1 MSLILDAL
9 RRSENGGAAMS
20 PQPSAPEHHPGG
32 LDKKWLGGLFVACAG
47 LGIAAGWLMR
57 GDTTDPA
64 NTEQIAFTVSG
75 SLSSGGGSTPSKPAP
90 ADAAPSVR
98 GTELLASPPQA
109 STTGQSEAAPMQDN
123 VTAKATDAD
132 NERIAALHQQM
143 WSDAA
148 SLAEVKGEGS
158 ERNAAPNSVAQQRE
172 VAVQSETVSATASSD
187 TPSNASSDA
196 PSIAPPID
204 LVAAIER
211 AAREVGEPNL
221 VPHPT
226 VLLENLSQQQK
237 DQIPTI
243 VYTEHV
249 YAEGAAPSVELNGQR
264 LRPGQRSGA
273 ITVEDILV
281 DSVIL
286 RVNGVA
292 FRLRALNTWV
302 NL

>member
-9 RRSENGGAAMS
+9 RRSENGGVAAS
-20 PQPSAPEHHPGG
+20 PQPPLPSEQGGG
-32 LDKKWLGGLFVACAG
+32 LGKKWLGVVVLVCAG
-47 LGIAAGWLMR
+47 LGIAAGWMMR
-57 GDTTDPA
+57 GGATDPMEK
-64 NTEQIAFTVSG
+64 EQVVSPMPG
-75 SLSSGGGSTPSKPAP
+75 SPSSGDGGVSSEPLRDDGMSSAPGTALSPSTPLASAADTSFVAAP
-90 ADAAPSVR
+90 QNNVGSDAAR
-98 GTELLASPPQA
+98 AE
-109 STTGQSEAAPMQDN
+109 D
-123 VTAKATDAD
+123 
-132 NERIAALHQQM
+132 ERIAALHQQM
-143 WSDAA
+143 WSDVA
-148 SLAEVKGEGS
+148 SLGAAEGQG
-158 ERNAAPNSVAQQRE
+158 ADQPGAPISAEEKLDAPTLIESAPANS
-172 VAVQSETVSATASSD
+172 SSN
-187 TPSNASSDA
+187 S

-211 AAREVGEPNL
+211 AAREVGEPSL

-249 YAEGAAPSVELNGQR
+249 YAEGAAPLVELNGQR
-264 LRPGQRSGA
+264 LRPGQRTGA

-286 RVNGVA
+286 RVNGVS

>member
-9 RRSENGGAAMS
+9 RRSENGGVAAS
-20 PQPSAPEHHPGG
+20 PQPPLPAEQGRG
-32 LDKKWLGGLFVACAG
+32 LGKKWLGVVVLVCAG
-47 LGIAAGWLMR
+47 LGIAAGWMMR
-57 GDTTDPA
+57 GGATDPMER
-64 NTEQIAFTVSG
+64 EQVVPTISG
-75 SLSSGGGSTPSKPAP
+75 SLSSGDSGVSPEPLRDDGMPSAPGTEISPSTPLASAADTSFVAP
-90 ADAAPSVR
+90 PQNNAGSDAAR
-98 GTELLASPPQA
+98 AE
-109 STTGQSEAAPMQDN
+109 
-123 VTAKATDAD
+123 

-148 SLAEVKGEGS
+148 SLGAAEGQGTDQSGAPISAVEKL
-158 ERNAAPNSVAQQRE
+158 AAPALTE
-172 VAVQSETVSATASSD
+172 SATA
-187 TPSNASSDA
+187 ASSSSS

-211 AAREVGEPNL
+211 AAREVGESNL

-226 VLLENLSQQQK
+226 VLLENLSQHQK

-249 YAEGAAPSVELNGQR
+249 YAEGAAPLVELNGQR
-264 LRPGQRSGA
+264 LRPGQRTGA

-286 RVNGVA
+286 RVNGVS

>member
-9 RRSENGGAAMS
+9 RRSEDGGAAAS
-20 PQPSAPEHHPGG
+20 PQPSVPEHHSGRLG
-32 LDKKWLGGLFVACAG
+32 KKWLGIGFVVCAG
-47 LGIAAGWLMR
+47 LGIAAGWMMR
-57 GDTTDPA
+57 GDSADPA
-64 NTEQIAFTVSG
+64 NTEQIASSVSR
-75 SLSSGGGSTPSKPAP
+75 SLSSGDGRASSKPP
-90 ADAAPSVR
+90 RADAAPSAR
-98 GTELLASPPQA
+98 GTELSASAPPISTA
-109 STTGQSEAAPMQDN
+109 STSGAAPTQDK
-123 VTAKATDAD
+123 VTVDAAEAD

-148 SLAEVKGEGS
+148 SLSEGEGIGS
-158 ERNAAPNSVAQQRE
+158 DQSGAPNPVAEKRDE
-172 VAVQSETVSATASSD
+172 PARSEEVSAAASSSA
-187 TPSNASSDA
+187 PSDA

-237 DQIPTI
+237 DLIPTI

-249 YAEGAAPSVELNGQR
+249 YAEGVAPSVELNGQR

-286 RVNGVA
+286 RVNGVS

>member
-9 RRSENGGAAMS
+9 RRSENGGAATS
-20 PQPSAPEHHPGG
+20 PQTAVPEHRSGG
-32 LDKKWLGGLFVACAG
+32 LDKKWLGIGFVVCAG
-47 LGIAAGWLMR
+47 LGIAAGWMMR
-57 GDTTDPA
+57 GDSMDPA
-64 NTEQIAFTVSG
+64 NTEQIASSVSRA
-75 SLSSGGGSTPSKPAP
+75 LSSRDDGAPPKPAR
-90 ADAAPSVR
+90 ADAPPSAR
-98 GTELLASPPQA
+98 GTELSASAPPV
-109 STTGQSEAAPMQDN
+109 STAGTS
-123 VTAKATDAD
+123 VTASAQDRRTADVARAD

-148 SLAEVKGEGS
+148 SLSEGEGIGS
-158 ERNAAPNSVAQQRE
+158 DQNGAQSPAAAKSDVLA
-172 VAVQSETVSATASSD
+172 QSEEVSATSPSSA
-187 TPSNASSDA
+187 PSDG

-249 YAEGAAPSVELNGQR
+249 YAEGVAPSVELNGQR

-286 RVNGVA
+286 RVNGVS

>member
-9 RRSENGGAAMS
+9 RRSEDGGVAAT
-20 PQPSAPEHHPGG
+20 PQPPLPAEQGRG
-32 LDKKWLGGLFVACAG
+32 LGKKWLVVVVLVCAG
-47 LGIAAGWLMR
+47 LGIAAGWIMR
-57 GDTTDPA
+57 GGATDPMEK
-64 NTEQIAFTVSG
+64 EQVVSLMSG
-75 SLSSGGGSTPSKPAP
+75 SPLSDDGGASSELVRDDAMPSAPGPQLSPSTPLVSAADTSFVASPQNNAGS
-90 ADAAPSVR
+90 DAAR
-98 GTELLASPPQA
+98 AE
-109 STTGQSEAAPMQDN
+109 
-123 VTAKATDAD
+123 

-148 SLAEVKGEGS
+148 SLGAAEGQGTDQSGARISAAEKL
-158 ERNAAPNSVAQQRE
+158 AAPALTE
-172 VAVQSETVSATASSD
+172 SATA
-187 TPSNASSDA
+187 ASSSSS

-211 AAREVGEPNL
+211 AAREVGESNL

-226 VLLENLSQQQK
+226 VLLENLSQHQK

-249 YAEGAAPSVELNGQR
+249 YAEGAAPLVELNGQR
-264 LRPGQRSGA
+264 LRPGQRTGA

-286 RVNGVA
+286 RVNGVS

>member
-9 RRSENGGAAMS
+9 RRSENGGVASS
-20 PQPSAPEHHPGG
+20 PKPSVPENHSGG
-32 LDKKWLGGLFVACAG
+32 LDKKWVGILFLVCAG
-47 LGIAAGWLMR
+47 LGIAAGWMMR
-57 GDTTDPA
+57 GDPTGLV
-64 NTEQIAFTVSG
+64 NTEQVESSVSR
-75 SLSSGGGSTPSKPAP
+75 SLSSGNAVTSPKPP
-90 ADAAPSVR
+90 RVDAAPSGP
-98 GTELLASPPQA
+98 GTELSASAPLA
-109 STTGQSEAAPMQDN
+109 STTGVSGAAPTQDK
-123 VTAKATDAD
+123 VTADVAEEDD
-132 NERIAALHQQM
+132 ERIAALHQQM

-148 SLAEVKGEGS
+148 SLAAGQRIGFDQDD
-158 ERNAAPNSVAQQRE
+158 APNPVAEKLE
-172 VAVQSETVSATASSD
+172 VLAQSEEVSAAS
-187 TPSNASSDA
+187 PASAPSDA

-243 VYTEHV
+243 VYSEHV

-264 LRPGQRSGA
+264 LRPGQRAGG

-286 RVNGVA
+286 RVNGVS

>member
-9 RRSENGGAAMS
+9 RRSENGGAATS
-20 PQPSAPEHHPGG
+20 PQTSVPEHQSGG
-32 LDKKWLGGLFVACAG
+32 LDKKWLGIGFVVCAG
-47 LGIAAGWLMR
+47 LGIAAGWVMR
-57 GDTTDPA
+57 GDSTDPA
-64 NTEQIAFTVSG
+64 NTEQIASSASR
-75 SLSSGGGSTPSKPAP
+75 SLSSGDGSASPKPLRD
-90 ADAAPSVR
+90 DAAPSAR
-98 GTELLASPPQA
+98 GTELSASAPPA
-109 STTGQSEAAPMQDN
+109 STTGESVAAPTQDN
-123 VTAKATDAD
+123 VTADAAKAD

-148 SLAEVKGEGS
+148 SLSEGEGIGS
-158 ERNAAPNSVAQQRE
+158 DQNGAPNPAAEKPDVLAQSDE
-172 VAVQSETVSATASSD
+172 VSATSPSSA
-187 TPSNASSDA
+187 PSDA

-249 YAEGAAPSVELNGQR
+249 YAEGVAPSVELNGQR

-286 RVNGVA
+286 RVNGVS

>member
-9 RRSENGGAAMS
+9 RRSEDGGVAAS
-20 PQPSAPEHHPGG
+20 PQPPLQADQGGG
-32 LDKKWLGGLFVACAG
+32 LGKKWLGVVVLACAG
-47 LGIAAGWLMR
+47 LGIAAGWMMR
-57 GDTTDPA
+57 GGATDPMA
-64 NTEQIAFTVSG
+64 REQVVPPMSG
-75 SLSSGGGSTPSKPAP
+75 SLSSGDSGVSSEPLRDDGMSSAP
-90 ADAAPSVR
+90 
-98 GTELLASPPQA
+98 GTELSPSTPLASAADTSFVAPPQNNA
-109 STTGQSEAAPMQDN
+109 GSDA
-123 VTAKATDAD
+123 AKAE

-148 SLAEVKGEGS
+148 SRTVPEGQGADQSGAPISAEKKWEVPAPTAEGPGM
-158 ERNAAPNSVAQQRE
+158 AP
-172 VAVQSETVSATASSD
+172 SD
-187 TPSNASSDA
+187 VPSDA
-196 PSIAPPID
+196 TSIAPPID

-249 YAEGAAPSVELNGQR
+249 YAEGAVPAVELNGQR
-264 LRPGQRSGA
+264 LRPGQRVGTM
-273 ITVEDILV
+273 TVEDVLV

-286 RVNGVA
+286 RVNGIS

>member
-9 RRSENGGAAMS
+9 RRSENGGVAAS
-20 PQPSAPEHHPGG
+20 PQPPLPSEQGGG
-32 LDKKWLGGLFVACAG
+32 LGKNWLGVVVLVCAG
-47 LGIAAGWLMR
+47 LGIAAGWMMR
-57 GDTTDPA
+57 GGATDPMEK
-64 NTEQIAFTVSG
+64 EQVVSPMPG
-75 SLSSGGGSTPSKPAP
+75 SPSSGDSGTSSELVRDDVMSSAPGPELSPSTPLASAADTSFVAAP
-90 ADAAPSVR
+90 QNNAGSDAAR
-98 GTELLASPPQA
+98 AE
-109 STTGQSEAAPMQDN
+109 D
-123 VTAKATDAD
+123 
-132 NERIAALHQQM
+132 ERIAALHQQM

-148 SLAEVKGEGS
+148 SLGAAEGQGS
-158 ERNAAPNSVAQQRE
+158 EPSGAPISAAEKLDAPGLTDPAP
-172 VAVQSETVSATASSD
+172 ATSS
-187 TPSNASSDA
+187 SSS

-211 AAREVGEPNL
+211 AAREVGEPSL

-243 VYTEHV
+243 VYTEHI
-249 YAEGAAPSVELNGQR
+249 YADGAAPLVELNGQR
-264 LRPGQRSGA
+264 LRPGQRTGA
-273 ITVEDILV
+273 VTVEDILV

-286 RVNGVA
+286 RVNGVS

>member
-9 RRSENGGAAMS
+9 RRSEDGGVASS
-20 PQPSAPEHHPGG
+20 PQPLLPTEQGGG
-32 LDKKWLGGLFVACAG
+32 LGKKWLGVVVLACAG
-47 LGIAAGWLMR
+47 LGMAAGWMIR
-57 GDTTDPA
+57 GGATDPL
-64 NTEQIAFTVSG
+64 NTEQVVSPVFR
-75 SLSSGGGSTPSKPAP
+75 SLSLGDGAATPESLRDDAVPPAL
-90 ADAAPSVR
+90 
-98 GTELLASPPQA
+98 GTELSQSTPLASTADTSFVTPPQNNA
-109 STTGQSEAAPMQDN
+109 GSDVARAES
-123 VTAKATDAD
+123 
-132 NERIAALHQQM
+132 ERIAALHQQM

-148 SLAEVKGEGS
+148 SLGLAEGQGAGQSGASFPVEKKW
-158 ERNAAPNSVAQQRE
+158 E
-172 VAVQSETVSATASSD
+172 VPALTKEEPVM
-187 TPSNASSDA
+187 TPSNVPSDA
-196 PSIAPPID
+196 TSLAPPID

-249 YAEGAAPSVELNGQR
+249 YAEGAAPAVELNGQR
-264 LRPGQRSGA
+264 LRPGQQVDGM
-273 ITVEDILV
+273 TVEDILV

-286 RVNGVA
+286 RVNGIS

>member
-9 RRSENGGAAMS
+9 RRSENGGAATS
-20 PQPSAPEHHPGG
+20 PQPSAPEHRSGG
-32 LDKKWLGGLFVACAG
+32 LGKWLGIGFVVFAG
-47 LGIAAGWLMR
+47 LGIAAGWMMR
-57 GDTTDPA
+57 GDPTGPV
-64 NTEQIAFTVSG
+64 NTEQDISSVSR
-75 SLSSGGGSTPSKPAP
+75 SLSSVDAVTSPKQTRADDASSAPNGGLSVSTPLASTTNAAVLASTQNNVT
-90 ADAAPSVR
+90 ADAA
-98 GTELLASPPQA
+98 EAS
-109 STTGQSEAAPMQDN
+109 
-123 VTAKATDAD
+123 

-148 SLAEVKGEGS
+148 SLAEAEGVGS
-158 ERNAAPNSVAQQRE
+158 DGNGAPNPAAEKPDEPAR
-172 VAVQSETVSATASSD
+172 SEEVSAAASSSA
-187 TPSNASSDA
+187 PSDA

-221 VPHPT
+221 APHPT

-249 YAEGAAPSVELNGQR
+249 YAEGVTPSVELNGQR
-264 LRPGQRSGA
+264 LRPGQRTDRM
-273 ITVEDILV
+273 TVEDILV

-286 RVNGVA
+286 RVNGVS

>member
-9 RRSENGGAAMS
+9 RRSENGGVAAS
-20 PQPSAPEHHPGG
+20 PQPPLPSEQGGG
-32 LDKKWLGGLFVACAG
+32 LGNKWLGVVVLVCAG
-47 LGIAAGWLMR
+47 LGIAAGWMMR
-57 GDTTDPA
+57 GGATDPMEK
-64 NTEQIAFTVSG
+64 EQVVSPMPG
-75 SLSSGGGSTPSKPAP
+75 SPSSGDSGTSSELVRDDVMSSAPGPELSPPTPLASAADTSFVAAP
-90 ADAAPSVR
+90 QNNAGLDAAR
-98 GTELLASPPQA
+98 AE
-109 STTGQSEAAPMQDN
+109 D
-123 VTAKATDAD
+123 
-132 NERIAALHQQM
+132 ERIAALHQQM

-148 SLAEVKGEGS
+148 SLGAAEGQGAEPSGAPIS
-158 ERNAAPNSVAQQRE
+158 AAEKLDAPGLTDPAP
-172 VAVQSETVSATASSD
+172 ATSS
-187 TPSNASSDA
+187 SSS

-211 AAREVGEPNL
+211 AAREVGEPSL
-221 VPHPT
+221 VPHPA

-243 VYTEHV
+243 VYTEHI
-249 YAEGAAPSVELNGQR
+249 YADGAAPLVELNGQR
-264 LRPGQRSGA
+264 LRPGQRTGA

-286 RVNGVA
+286 RVNGVS

>member
-9 RRSENGGAAMS
+9 RRSENGGVAAS
-20 PQPSAPEHHPGG
+20 PQPPLPSEQGGG
-32 LDKKWLGGLFVACAG
+32 LGKKWLGVVVLACAG
-47 LGIAAGWLMR
+47 LGIAAGWMMR
-57 GDTTDPA
+57 GGATDPMEK
-64 NTEQIAFTVSG
+64 EQVVSPMPG
-75 SLSSGGGSTPSKPAP
+75 SPSSGDSGTSSELVRDDVMSSAPGPELSPPTPLASAADTSFVAAP
-90 ADAAPSVR
+90 QNNAGLDAAR
-98 GTELLASPPQA
+98 AE
-109 STTGQSEAAPMQDN
+109 D
-123 VTAKATDAD
+123 
-132 NERIAALHQQM
+132 ERIAALHQQM

-148 SLAEVKGEGS
+148 SLGAAEGQGTEPSGAPIS
-158 ERNAAPNSVAQQRE
+158 AAEKLDAPGLTDPAP
-172 VAVQSETVSATASSD
+172 ATSS
-187 TPSNASSDA
+187 SSS

-211 AAREVGEPNL
+211 AAREVGEPSL

-243 VYTEHV
+243 VYTEHI
-249 YAEGAAPSVELNGQR
+249 YADGAAPLVELNGQR
-264 LRPGQRSGA
+264 LRPGQRTGA
-273 ITVEDILV
+273 VTVEDILV

-286 RVNGVA
+286 RVNGVS

>member
-1 MSLILDAL
+1 MPGSPSSGDSGTSSELVRDDGMSSTPGPELSPSTPLA
-9 RRSENGGAAMS
+9 SAADTS
-20 PQPSAPEHHPGG
+20 
-32 LDKKWLGGLFVACAG
+32 FVAAPQNNAG
-47 LGIAAGWLMR
+47 SDSARAE
-57 GDTTDPA
+57 D
-64 NTEQIAFTVSG
+64 
-75 SLSSGGGSTPSKPAP
+75 
-90 ADAAPSVR
+90 
-98 GTELLASPPQA
+98 
-109 STTGQSEAAPMQDN
+109 
-123 VTAKATDAD
+123 
-132 NERIAALHQQM
+132 ERIAALHQQM

-148 SLAEVKGEGS
+148 SLGAAEGQGTDPS
-158 ERNAAPNSVAQQRE
+158 GAPISAAEKLDAPGPTDPAP
-172 VAVQSETVSATASSD
+172 ATSS
-187 TPSNASSDA
+187 SSS

-211 AAREVGEPNL
+211 AAREVGEPSL

-243 VYTEHV
+243 VYTEHI
-249 YAEGAAPSVELNGQR
+249 YAEGAAPLVELNGQR
-264 LRPGQRSGA
+264 LRPGQRTGA

-286 RVNGVA
+286 RVNGVS

>member
-9 RRSENGGAAMS
+9 RRSENGGVTPS
-20 PQPSAPEHHPGG
+20 PQPPLPAEQGGG
-32 LDKKWLGGLFVACAG
+32 LGKKWLGVVVLVCAG
-47 LGIAAGWLMR
+47 LGIAAGWMMR
-57 GDTTDPA
+57 GGATDPMEK
-64 NTEQIAFTVSG
+64 EQVVSPMPG
-75 SLSSGGGSTPSKPAP
+75 SPSSGDSGTSSELVRDDGMSSTHGPELSPSTPLASAADTSLVAAP
-90 ADAAPSVR
+90 QNNAGSDAAR
-98 GTELLASPPQA
+98 TE
-109 STTGQSEAAPMQDN
+109 D
-123 VTAKATDAD
+123 
-132 NERIAALHQQM
+132 ERIAALHQQM

-148 SLAEVKGEGS
+148 SLGAGEGQGTDQS
-158 ERNAAPNSVAQQRE
+158 GARISAAEKLAAPALTE
-172 VAVQSETVSATASSD
+172 SATA
-187 TPSNASSDA
+187 ASSSSS

-211 AAREVGEPNL
+211 AAREVGESNL

-226 VLLENLSQQQK
+226 VLLENLSQHQK

-249 YAEGAAPSVELNGQR
+249 YAEGAAPLVELNGQR
-264 LRPGQRSGA
+264 LRPGQRTGA

-286 RVNGVA
+286 RVNGVS

>member
-9 RRSENGGAAMS
+9 RRSENGGVAAS
-20 PQPSAPEHHPGG
+20 PQPPLPSEQGGG
-32 LDKKWLGGLFVACAG
+32 LGKKWLGVVVLVCAG
-47 LGIAAGWLMR
+47 LGIAAGWMMR
-57 GDTTDPA
+57 GGATDPMEK
-64 NTEQIAFTVSG
+64 EQVVSPMPG
-75 SLSSGGGSTPSKPAP
+75 SPSSGDSGTSSELVRDDVMSSAPGPELSPSTPLASAADTSFVAAP
-90 ADAAPSVR
+90 QNNAGLDAAR
-98 GTELLASPPQA
+98 AE
-109 STTGQSEAAPMQDN
+109 D
-123 VTAKATDAD
+123 
-132 NERIAALHQQM
+132 ERIAALHQQM

-148 SLAEVKGEGS
+148 SLGAAEGQGTEPSGAPIS
-158 ERNAAPNSVAQQRE
+158 AAEKLDAPGLTDPAP
-172 VAVQSETVSATASSD
+172 ATSS
-187 TPSNASSDA
+187 SSS

-211 AAREVGEPNL
+211 AAREVGEPSL

-243 VYTEHV
+243 VYTEHI
-249 YAEGAAPSVELNGQR
+249 YAEGAAPLVELNGQR
-264 LRPGQRSGA
+264 LRPGQRTGA
-273 ITVEDILV
+273 VTVEDILV

-286 RVNGVA
+286 RVNGVS

>member
-9 RRSENGGAAMS
+9 RRSENGGAATS
-20 PQPSAPEHHPGG
+20 PHTSMPEHHSGG
-32 LDKKWLGGLFVACAG
+32 VDKKWLGIGFVVVAG
-47 LGIAAGWLMR
+47 LGIAAGWMMR
-57 GDTTDPA
+57 GDSTDPP
-64 NTEQIAFTVSG
+64 NTEQIA
-75 SLSSGGGSTPSKPAP
+75 SSGDGGAPPKPAR
-90 ADAAPSVR
+90 ADAAPFTR
-98 GTELLASPPQA
+98 GTDLSASAPPA
-109 STTGQSEAAPMQDN
+109 STTGESVVARTQDN
-123 VTAKATDAD
+123 VTADAAEAD

-148 SLAEVKGEGS
+148 SLSEGEGIGS
-158 ERNAAPNSVAQQRE
+158 DQNGAPNPVVEKPDVLA
-172 VAVQSETVSATASSD
+172 QSEEVSATSPSS
-187 TPSNASSDA
+187 A

-211 AAREVGEPNL
+211 AARGVGEPNL

-249 YAEGAAPSVELNGQR
+249 YAEGVAPSVELNGQR

-286 RVNGVA
+286 RVNGVS

>member
-9 RRSENGGAAMS
+9 RRSENGGVAAS
-20 PQPSAPEHHPGG
+20 PQPALPSEQGG
-32 LDKKWLGGLFVACAG
+32 VLGKKWLGVVVLVCAG
-47 LGIAAGWLMR
+47 LGIAAGWMMR
-57 GDTTDPA
+57 GGATDPMEK
-64 NTEQIAFTVSG
+64 EQVMSPMPG
-75 SLSSGGGSTPSKPAP
+75 SPSSGDSGASSELVRDDAMSSAPGPQLSPSTPLASAADTSFVAP
-90 ADAAPSVR
+90 PQNNAGSDAAR
-98 GTELLASPPQA
+98 AE
-109 STTGQSEAAPMQDN
+109 
-123 VTAKATDAD
+123 

-148 SLAEVKGEGS
+148 SLGAAEGQGIEQSGAPIS
-158 ERNAAPNSVAQQRE
+158 AAEKLDAPAP
-172 VAVQSETVSATASSD
+172 SD
-187 TPSNASSDA
+187 QEPGITPSNVPSDA
-196 PSIAPPID
+196 NSIAPPID

-221 VPHPT
+221 IPHPT

-249 YAEGAAPSVELNGQR
+249 YANGAAPLVELNGQR
-264 LRPGQRSGA
+264 LRLGQRTDA
-273 ITVEDILV
+273 IAVEDILV

-286 RVNGVA
+286 RVNGIS

>member
-9 RRSENGGAAMS
+9 RRSENGGVAAS
-20 PQPSAPEHHPGG
+20 PQPPLPSEQGGG
-32 LDKKWLGGLFVACAG
+32 LGKKWLGVVVLVCAG
-47 LGIAAGWLMR
+47 LGIAAGWMMR
-57 GDTTDPA
+57 GGATDPMEK
-64 NTEQIAFTVSG
+64 EQVVSPMPG
-75 SLSSGGGSTPSKPAP
+75 SPSSGDSGTSSELVRDDGVSSAPGPELSPSTPLASAADTSFVAAP
-90 ADAAPSVR
+90 QNNAGLDAAR
-98 GTELLASPPQA
+98 AE
-109 STTGQSEAAPMQDN
+109 D
-123 VTAKATDAD
+123 
-132 NERIAALHQQM
+132 ERIAALHQQM

-148 SLAEVKGEGS
+148 SLGAAEDQGTEPSGAPIS
-158 ERNAAPNSVAQQRE
+158 AAGKLDAPGLTDPAP
-172 VAVQSETVSATASSD
+172 ATSS
-187 TPSNASSDA
+187 SSS

-204 LVAAIER
+204 LAAAIER
-211 AAREVGEPNL
+211 AAREVGEPSL

-243 VYTEHV
+243 VYTEHI
-249 YAEGAAPSVELNGQR
+249 YAEGAAPLVELNGRR
-264 LRPGQRSGA
+264 LRPGQRTGA

-286 RVNGVA
+286 RVNGVS

>member
-9 RRSENGGAAMS
+9 RGSEDGGAAAS
-20 PQPSAPEHHPGG
+20 PQPSVPEHHSGRLG
-32 LDKKWLGGLFVACAG
+32 KKWLGIGFVVCAG
-47 LGIAAGWLMR
+47 LGIAAGWMMR
-57 GDTTDPA
+57 GDSMDPA
-64 NTEQIAFTVSG
+64 NTEQIASSVSRT
-75 SLSSGGGSTPSKPAP
+75 LSSGDDGAPPKPAR
-90 ADAAPSVR
+90 ADAPPSAR
-98 GTELLASPPQA
+98 GTDLSASAPPV
-109 STTGQSEAAPMQDN
+109 STAGTS
-123 VTAKATDAD
+123 VTASAQDRRTADVARAD

-148 SLAEVKGEGS
+148 SLSEGEGIGS
-158 ERNAAPNSVAQQRE
+158 DQNGAPNPVVEKPDVLA
-172 VAVQSETVSATASSD
+172 QSEEVSATSPLS
-187 TPSNASSDA
+187 A

-249 YAEGAAPSVELNGQR
+249 YAEGVAPSVELNGQR

-286 RVNGVA
+286 RVNGVS

>member
-1 MSLILDAL
+1 
-9 RRSENGGAAMS
+9 
-20 PQPSAPEHHPGG
+20 
-32 LDKKWLGGLFVACAG
+32 
-47 LGIAAGWLMR
+47 
-57 GDTTDPA
+57 
-64 NTEQIAFTVSG
+64 
-75 SLSSGGGSTPSKPAP
+75 
-90 ADAAPSVR
+90 
-98 GTELLASPPQA
+98 
-109 STTGQSEAAPMQDN
+109 
-123 VTAKATDAD
+123 
-132 NERIAALHQQM
+132 M

-148 SLAEVKGEGS
+148 SLSEGEGIGS
-158 ERNAAPNSVAQQRE
+158 DQNGAPNPAAEKPDEPAR
-172 VAVQSETVSATASSD
+172 SEEVSAAASSSA
-187 TPSNASSDA
+187 PSDA

-237 DQIPTI
+237 DGIPTI
-243 VYTEHV
+243 VYSEHV

-264 LRPGQRSGA
+264 LRPGQRAGA

-286 RVNGVA
+286 RVNGVS

>member
-9 RRSENGGAAMS
+9 RRSEDGGVAAS
-20 PQPSAPEHHPGG
+20 PQPALLAEQGGG
-32 LDKKWLGGLFVACAG
+32 LGKKWLGVVVLVCAG
-47 LGIAAGWLMR
+47 LGIAAGWMMR
-57 GDTTDPA
+57 GGATDPGEK
-64 NTEQIAFTVSG
+64 EQVAPPISG
-75 SLSSGGGSTPSKPAP
+75 SPSSGDGGVSSEPLRDDGMSSAPGTALLPSTPLASAADTSFVAAP
-90 ADAAPSVR
+90 QNNAGSDAAR
-98 GTELLASPPQA
+98 AE
-109 STTGQSEAAPMQDN
+109 D
-123 VTAKATDAD
+123 
-132 NERIAALHQQM
+132 ERIAALHQQM

-148 SLAEVKGEGS
+148 SLGAAEGQGIEQSGAPIS
-158 ERNAAPNSVAQQRE
+158 AAEELDAPAP
-172 VAVQSETVSATASSD
+172 SD
-187 TPSNASSDA
+187 EEPGITPSNVRSDA
-196 PSIAPPID
+196 NSIAPPID

-211 AAREVGEPNL
+211 AAREVGEPSL

-249 YAEGAAPSVELNGQR
+249 YAEGAAPLVELNGQR
-264 LRPGQRSGA
+264 LRPGQRTGA

-286 RVNGVA
+286 RVRGVS

>member
-9 RRSENGGAAMS
+9 RRSENGGVAAS
-20 PQPSAPEHHPGG
+20 PQPPLPSEQGGG
-32 LDKKWLGGLFVACAG
+32 LGKKWLGVVVLVCAG
-47 LGIAAGWLMR
+47 LGIAAGWMMR
-57 GDTTDPA
+57 GGATDPMEK
-64 NTEQIAFTVSG
+64 EQVVSPMPG
-75 SLSSGGGSTPSKPAP
+75 SPSSGDSGTSSELVRDDGVSSAPGPELSPSTPLASAADTSFVAAP
-90 ADAAPSVR
+90 QNNAGSDAARV
-98 GTELLASPPQA
+98 E
-109 STTGQSEAAPMQDN
+109 D
-123 VTAKATDAD
+123 
-132 NERIAALHQQM
+132 ERIAALHQQM
-143 WSDAA
+143 WSEAA
-148 SLAEVKGEGS
+148 SLGAAEGQGAEQSGAPIS
-158 ERNAAPNSVAQQRE
+158 AAEKLDAPTLTE
-172 VAVQSETVSATASSD
+172 SAPATSS
-187 TPSNASSDA
+187 SSS

-211 AAREVGEPNL
+211 AAREVGEPSL

-249 YAEGAAPSVELNGQR
+249 YAEGAAPLVELNGQR
-264 LRPGQRSGA
+264 LRPGQRTGA

-286 RVNGVA
+286 RVNGVS

>member
-9 RRSENGGAAMS
+9 RRSEDGGVAAT
-20 PQPSAPEHHPGG
+20 PQPPLPAEQGRG
-32 LDKKWLGGLFVACAG
+32 LGKKWLGVVVLVCAG
-47 LGIAAGWLMR
+47 LGIAAGWIMR
-57 GDTTDPA
+57 GGATDPMEK
-64 NTEQIAFTVSG
+64 EQVVSLMSG
-75 SLSSGGGSTPSKPAP
+75 SPLSDHGAASSELVRDDAMSSAPGPQLSPSTPLVSTADTSFVAP
-90 ADAAPSVR
+90 PQNNAGSDAAR
-98 GTELLASPPQA
+98 AE
-109 STTGQSEAAPMQDN
+109 
-123 VTAKATDAD
+123 

-148 SLAEVKGEGS
+148 SLGTAEGQGTDQSGARISAAEKL
-158 ERNAAPNSVAQQRE
+158 AAPALTE
-172 VAVQSETVSATASSD
+172 SATA
-187 TPSNASSDA
+187 ASSSSS

-211 AAREVGEPNL
+211 AAREVGESNL

-226 VLLENLSQQQK
+226 VLLENLSQHQK

-249 YAEGAAPSVELNGQR
+249 YAEGAAPLVELNGQR
-264 LRPGQRSGA
+264 LRPGQRTGA

-286 RVNGVA
+286 RVNGVS

>member
-9 RRSENGGAAMS
+9 RRSENGGAATS
-20 PQPSAPEHHPGG
+20 AHPSLPEHHSGG
-32 LDKKWLGGLFVACAG
+32 MEKKCLGIGFVVVAG
-47 LGIAAGWLMR
+47 LGIAAGWMMR
-57 GDTTDPA
+57 GDSTDLVK
-64 NTEQIAFTVSG
+64 TEPIASLVSG
-75 SLSSGGGSTPSKPAP
+75 SLSSGDGGASLKPPRAE
-90 ADAAPSVR
+90 AAPSARVA
-98 GTELLASPPQA
+98 ELSASAPPA
-109 STTGQSEAAPMQDN
+109 STTGASGAAPTQDKG
-123 VTAKATDAD
+123 TADAAEAD
-132 NERIAALHQQM
+132 TERIAALHQQM
-143 WSDAA
+143 WSDVASLSEGEGIGSDQNGAPNLAAEKPDEPARPEEVSAAA
-148 SLAEVKGEGS
+148 SS
-158 ERNAAPNSVAQQRE
+158 SAP
-172 VAVQSETVSATASSD
+172 
-187 TPSNASSDA
+187 SDA

-237 DQIPTI
+237 DEIPTI
-243 VYTEHV
+243 VYSEHV

-264 LRPGQRSGA
+264 LRPGQRAGA

-286 RVNGVA
+286 RVNGVS

>member
-9 RRSENGGAAMS
+9 RRSENGGVAAS
-20 PQPSAPEHHPGG
+20 PQPPLRSEQGGG
-32 LDKKWLGGLFVACAG
+32 LGKKWLGVVVLVCAG
-47 LGIAAGWLMR
+47 LGIAAGWMMR
-57 GDTTDPA
+57 GGATDPMEK
-64 NTEQIAFTVSG
+64 EQVVSPMPG
-75 SLSSGGGSTPSKPAP
+75 SPSSGDSGTSSELVRDDVMSSAPGPELSPSTPLASAADTSFVAAP
-90 ADAAPSVR
+90 QNNAGSDAAR
-98 GTELLASPPQA
+98 AE
-109 STTGQSEAAPMQDN
+109 D
-123 VTAKATDAD
+123 
-132 NERIAALHQQM
+132 ERIAALHQQM

-148 SLAEVKGEGS
+148 SLGAAEGQGTEPSGAPIS
-158 ERNAAPNSVAQQRE
+158 AAEKLDAPGLTDPAP
-172 VAVQSETVSATASSD
+172 ATSS
-187 TPSNASSDA
+187 SSS

-211 AAREVGEPNL
+211 AAREVGEPSL

-243 VYTEHV
+243 VYTEHI
-249 YAEGAAPSVELNGQR
+249 YADGAAPLVELNGQR
-264 LRPGQRSGA
+264 LRPGQRTGA
-273 ITVEDILV
+273 VTVEDILV

-286 RVNGVA
+286 RVNGVS

>member
-9 RRSENGGAAMS
+9 RRSENGGVAAS
-20 PQPSAPEHHPGG
+20 PQPPLPSEQGGG
-32 LDKKWLGGLFVACAG
+32 LGKKWLGVVVLVCAG
-47 LGIAAGWLMR
+47 LGIAAGWMMR
-57 GDTTDPA
+57 GGATDLMEK
-64 NTEQIAFTVSG
+64 EQVVSPMPG
-75 SLSSGGGSTPSKPAP
+75 SPSSGDSGTSSELVRDDVMSSAPGPELSPPTPLASAADTSFVAAP
-90 ADAAPSVR
+90 QNNAGLDAAR
-98 GTELLASPPQA
+98 AE
-109 STTGQSEAAPMQDN
+109 D
-123 VTAKATDAD
+123 
-132 NERIAALHQQM
+132 ERIAALHQQM

-148 SLAEVKGEGS
+148 SLGAAEGQGTEPSGAPIS
-158 ERNAAPNSVAQQRE
+158 AAEKLDAPGLTDPAP
-172 VAVQSETVSATASSD
+172 ATSS
-187 TPSNASSDA
+187 SSS

-211 AAREVGEPNL
+211 AAREVGEPSL

-243 VYTEHV
+243 VYTEHI
-249 YAEGAAPSVELNGQR
+249 YAEGAAPLVELNGQR
-264 LRPGQRSGA
+264 LRPGQQTGA

-286 RVNGVA
+286 RVNGVS

>member
-9 RRSENGGAAMS
+9 RRSEDGGVAAS
-20 PQPSAPEHHPGG
+20 PQPPSPAEQGG
-32 LDKKWLGGLFVACAG
+32 GMGKKWLGVVVLACAG
-47 LGIAAGWLMR
+47 LGMAAGWMMR
-57 GDTTDPA
+57 GGVTDPL
-64 NTEQIAFTVSG
+64 NTEQVVSPVFR
-75 SLSSGGGSTPSKPAP
+75 SLSLVDGAATPELLRGDAVPPAP
-90 ADAAPSVR
+90 ASELSPSTPLASAADTSIVAPPQNNARSDAAR
-98 GTELLASPPQA
+98 AEI
-109 STTGQSEAAPMQDN
+109 
-123 VTAKATDAD
+123 
-132 NERIAALHQQM
+132 ERIAALHQQM

-148 SLAEVKGEGS
+148 SLGVAEAQGAGQSGPPISAEKKWEVP
-158 ERNAAPNSVAQQRE
+158 APADE
-172 VAVQSETVSATASSD
+172 VPGKA
-187 TPSNASSDA
+187 PSNEPSDA
-196 PSIAPPID
+196 TSIAPPID

-249 YAEGAAPSVELNGQR
+249 YAEGVAPAVELNGKR
-264 LRPGQRSGA
+264 LRPGQRVGA
-273 ITVEDILV
+273 MTVEDILV

-286 RVNGVA
+286 RVNGVS